1 MGSEKRE
8 GVNLDWKCD
17 PGYSLPRG
25 KKKIF
30 PFWVSPVELKI
41 GPDVEPVTASN
52 RVNSLKRLYR
62 IFYDFFEFLG
72 TDFSCVMTL

>member
-1 MGSEKRE
+1 MGSKKIEC
-8 GVNLDWKCD
+8 VSLDWKCD
-17 PGYSLPRG
+17 PGCSLPRS

-30 PFWVSPVELKI
+30 PFWVSPAELETGTDLK
-41 GPDVEPVTASN
+41 PVTAPN
-52 RVNSLKRLYR
+52 GVNLLKRLYR